1 VGEMNGKSENGW
13 DIELQEPVQGRLAKP
28 RDKGLNMV
36 IDKGLGV
43 NALQDLLQIAGDYID
58 YLKLGFGTSFVY
70 PEEILKEKIRI
81 ACNFNIDVYPGGTL
95 FEVAVNQNRL
105 NEFLFRAKQLG
116 FTAIEVSN
124 GTIDLSDNMRE
135 KAIKKSMALGF
146 KVLTEVGKKD
156 RKNSLSLGE
165 MIEQIE
171 KDKLNGA
178 YKIIIE
184 GRESGKGVS
193 IYDST
198 GDIDMEMLEELLM
211 AVQEKENILIWEA
224 PMKKQQSILINKLG
238 PNVNL
243 GNINTGE
250 IIALEALR
258 RGLRGDT
265 FAFTLK
271 NVRKEENII
280 RENIMGA

>member
-1 VGEMNGKSENGW
+1 
-13 DIELQEPVQGRLAKP
+13 
-28 RDKGLNMV
+28 
-36 IDKGLGV
+36 
-43 NALQDLLQIAGDYID
+43 
-58 YLKLGFGTSFVY
+58 
-70 PEEILKEKIRI
+70 
-81 ACNFNIDVYPGGTL
+81 
-95 FEVAVNQNRL
+95 
-105 NEFLFRAKQLG
+105 
-116 FTAIEVSN
+116 
-124 GTIDLSDNMRE
+124 
-135 KAIKKSMALGF
+135 
-146 KVLTEVGKKD
+146 
-156 RKNSLSLGE
+156 

-184 GRESGKGVS
+184 GRESGKGIS

-198 GDIDMEMLEELLM
+198 GDIDMEMLEGLLM

-271 NVRKEENII
+271 NVRKEDNII